1 MPETGDHKDPFDL
14 HNKPAVLEAQRA
26 ADAAWEAVS
35 TYRKQVDTA
44 RRADAA
50 GPEESGGVPPLR
62 PWTEQEDQEFAALHA
77 AAAAAGEARARALAG
92 AGLTSTYE
100 VEVEVRRH
108 AREATDTAGTSSAG
122 HQPR

>member
-1 MPETGDHKDPFDL
+1 M
-14 HNKPAVLEAQRA
+14 
-26 ADAAWEAVS
+26 S

-50 GPEESGGVPPLR
+50 GPEEGGGVPPLR

-77 AAAAAGEARARALAG
+77 AAAAAGEARARALAE

-108 AREATDTAGTSSAG
+108 AREAAADTAGTSSAG
-122 HQPR
+122 NQPR